1 MQKYIIAGGV
11 LIIGVAMIVI
21 VFANDLFTV
30 APAFE
35 ELTDEFS
42 ATVMQADKI
51 TTAKGDIVA
60 LEAVEV
66 EFGEVIVPTLAGA
79 MGMDAASF
87 TAFVGEEYTA
97 VATGV
102 AALPQ
107 VTEQFNGV
115 MELMSSQLDNFEQAD
130 AIPTSDL
137 PATTL
142 PWIIVLIGISAIIV
156 GIVLF
161 FSFRLGAILA
171 IVLGVVVV
179 ASSVLLNL
187 VDKAGAA
194 DDMNEAFKPAYTQ
207 ELVTGSEEAL
217 VVVGAMGQQMSSEM
231 LPALAQQ
238 LGMSEEEL
246 GQFMAA
252 NFPATAQAMQE
263 FEPTMERFTVM
274 VVTFDSQLENYNTI
288 KDTVLQPIAWAV
300 LIGGALILILGA
312 WGFIASGKDETAPA

>member
-1 MQKYIIAGGV
+1 MQKNIIGAGV
-11 LIIGVAMIVI
+11 VIIGVALIVI

-35 ELTDEFS
+35 ELTDEFG
-42 ATVMQADKI
+42 ATVMQVDI
-51 TTAKGDIVA
+51 ISTAEGDVA
-60 LEAVEV
+60 VLDAVSV
-66 EFGEVIVPTLAGA
+66 EFGEKIVPTLSEA

-87 TAFVGEEYTA
+87 TAFVGENYTA
-97 VATGV
+97 VAAGV

-107 VTEQFNGV
+107 VTQQFTGV
-115 MELMSSQLDNFEQAD
+115 MELMNSQLDNFEQAD
-130 AIPTSDL
+130 AIPTSSL

-142 PWIIVLIGISAIIV
+142 PWIILLIGIAAIIIGV
-156 GIVLF
+156 VLF
-161 FSFRLGAILA
+161 FNFRVGAILA

-207 ELVTGSEEAL
+207 ELVTGSEQAL
-217 VVVGAMGQQMSSEM
+217 LVVGAMGQEMSTEM

-238 LGMSEEEL
+238 LGMSAEEL

-252 NFPATAQAMQE
+252 NFPATAEAMQTL
-263 FEPTMERFTVM
+263 EPTMERFTVM
-274 VVTFDSQLENYNTI
+274 VGAFDSQLENYNTI

-312 WGFIASGKDETAPA
+312 WGFIASGKDETAAA

>member
-1 MQKYIIAGGV
+1 MQKNIIGAGV
-11 LIIGVAMIVI
+11 FIIGVALIVV

-35 ELTDEFS
+35 ELTDEFG
-42 ATVMQADKI
+42 ATVMQADII
-51 TTAKGDIVA
+51 TTAEGDVAA
-60 LEAVEV
+60 LEAVSV
-66 EFGEVIVPTLAGA
+66 EFGEVIVPTLSGA

-87 TAFVGEEYTA
+87 TAFVGENYTA

-107 VTEQFNGV
+107 VVEQFNGV
-115 MELMSSQLDNFEQAD
+115 MQLMNSQLDNFEQAD
-130 AIPTSDL
+130 AIPTSSL

-142 PWIIVLIGISAIIV
+142 PWIILLIGIAAVVV

-161 FSFRLGAILA
+161 FKFRIGAILA
-171 IVLGVVVV
+171 IVLGVTVV
-179 ASSVLLNL
+179 ASSVILNL

-194 DDMNEAFKPAYTQ
+194 DDMNEAFKPAYTE
-207 ELVTGSEEAL
+207 ELVSGSEQAL
-217 VVVGAMGQQMSSEM
+217 VVVGAMGQEMSSEM

-252 NFPATAQAMQE
+252 NFPATAEAMQTL
-263 FEPTMERFTVM
+263 EPTMGRFTVL
-274 VVTFDSQLENYNTI
+274 VGAFDSQLENYNTI
-288 KDTVLQPIAWAV
+288 KDTVLQPIAWMV
-300 LIGGALILILGA
+300 LIGGGLILILGA
-312 WGFIASGKDETAPA
+312 WGLIASGKDETAAA

>member
-115 MELMSSQLDNFEQAD
+115 MELMNSQLDNFEQAD

-207 ELVTGSEEAL
+207 ELVTGSEQAL

-238 LGMSEEEL
+238 LGMSQEEL

-252 NFPATAQAMQE
+252 NFPATAAAMQE
-263 FEPTMERFTVM
+263 LEPTMGRFTVM
-274 VVTFDSQLENYNTI
+274 VTTFDSQLENYTTI

-300 LIGGALILILGA
+300 LIGGALILLLGA
-312 WGFIASGKDETAPA
+312 WGFIASGKDETATA

>member
-1 MQKYIIAGGV
+1 MQKYIIGAGV
-11 LIIGVAMIVI
+11 FIIGVALIVV
-21 VFANDLFTV
+21 VFANDLFSV

-35 ELTDEFS
+35 ELTDEFGT
-42 ATVMQADKI
+42 TVMQADVI
-51 TTAKGDIVA
+51 ATAEEDVAA
-60 LEAVEV
+60 LEEVSV
-66 EFGEVIVPTLAGA
+66 EFGEAIVPTLSGA

-87 TAFVGEEYTA
+87 TAFVGENYTA

-107 VTEQFNGV
+107 VTEQFTGV
-115 MELMSSQLDNFEQAD
+115 IQLMNSQLDNFEQAD
-130 AIPTSDL
+130 AIPTSSL

-142 PWIIVLIGISAIIV
+142 PWIILLIGLAAVIV

-161 FSFRLGAILA
+161 FRFRVGAILA
-171 IVLGVVVV
+171 IVLGVTVV

-207 ELVTGSEEAL
+207 ELVTGSQQAL
-217 VVVGAMGQQMSSEM
+217 DVVGAMGQQMSTEM

-238 LGMSEEEL
+238 LGMSQEEL

-252 NFPATAQAMQE
+252 NFPATADAMQTL
-263 FEPTMERFTVM
+263 EPTMGRFTVM
-274 VVTFDSQLENYNTI
+274 VGAFASQLENYNTI
-288 KDTVLQPIAWAV
+288 KDTVLQPIAWMV

-312 WGFIASGKDETAPA
+312 WGLIASGKQESTA

>member
-1 MQKYIIAGGV
+1 MQKNIIAAGV
-11 LIIGVAMIVI
+11 IIIGVALIVI
-21 VFANDLFTV
+21 VFANDLFNV

-35 ELTDEFS
+35 ELTDDFS
-42 ATVMQADKI
+42 ATVMQADVI
-51 TTAKGDIVA
+51 ETAEGDVA
-60 LEAVEV
+60 LLKAVSV
-66 EFGEVIVPTLAGA
+66 EFGEVIVPTLSGA

-87 TAFVGEEYTA
+87 TAFVGENYTA

-107 VTEQFNGV
+107 VTEQFTGV
-115 MELMSSQLDNFEQAD
+115 MELMNSQLDNFEQAD
-130 AIPTSDL
+130 AIPTSSL

-142 PWIIVLIGISAIIV
+142 PWIILLIGIAAVII

-179 ASSVLLNL
+179 ASSVVLNL

-207 ELVTGSEEAL
+207 ELVTGSEQAL
-217 VVVGAMGQQMSSEM
+217 VVVGGMGQQMSSEM

-238 LGMSEEEL
+238 LGMSQEEL

-252 NFPATAQAMQE
+252 NFPETAKAMQE
-263 FEPTMERFTVM
+263 LEPTMGRFTVM
-274 VVTFDSQLENYNTI
+274 VGTFDSQLENYNTI

-312 WGFIASGKDETAPA
+312 WGLIASGKEEPAAA